1 MQSKIQNKNLIQ
13 VASSNSSNYSLPKY
27 IQQQLQQPQVHT
39 AATTVSEV
47 VPSVCIDIDC
57 EDGRRQCMTSSWERA
72 FQAALKGAVVART
85 TAATAMLITC
95 TGTEN
100 NSVGTGNV
108 ATPVKSSF
116 DPSRGESTEPLDH
129 VITSETYPNSILP
142 LVATET
148 IPTRQS
154 IGRPCSDCG
163 MPSVVLIM
171 QSHNN
176 QNRMVCTKCRHH
188 R

>member
-1 MQSKIQNKNLIQ
+1 MQSKIKNKNLIQ
-13 VASSNSSNYSLPKY
+13 VASSNSSHYSLPKY
-27 IQQQLQQPQVHT
+27 IQQQLQQPLQVHT

-47 VPSVCIDIDC
+47 VPSVCTDIDC

-72 FQAALKGAVVART
+72 FQAALKGAVVAST
-85 TAATAMLITC
+85 TAATALLITC

-100 NSVGTGNV
+100 DSFGTGNV
-108 ATPVKSSF
+108 ATPVKLSF

-129 VITSETYPNSILP
+129 EITSETYPNSILP

-171 QSHNN
+171 QSRNN
-176 QNRMVCTKCRHH
+176 QNRMVCTKCRH